1 MKFDKRKKPD
11 KMKEI
16 SRLQAK
22 IDYLNKKIES
32 YKTREVK
39 DLFSGISMVCK
50 DITIDDLAKNFDI
63 DNLWYVKETKK
74 RIVEI
79 EKELLE
85 LKSCQKSQE
94 ML

>member
-1 MKFDKRKKPD
+1 
-11 KMKEI
+11 
-16 SRLQAK
+16 
-22 IDYLNKKIES
+22 
-32 YKTREVK
+32 
-39 DLFSGISMVCK
+39 MVCK